1 MKRIALLFVLGG
13 LFLCPKSVFA
23 GSGDDQDTMEFDL
36 RDGYLRLEKTN
47 GPIWQILSPYRLDI
61 EEDYTGAMYDL
72 DGDGSTDLR
81 ISTYY
86 TIDYHYREV
95 VTPIFG
101 GSICGDYVIK
111 AAPGQKIEY
120 TDFDENWNEVKCAV
134 SSVVIRFPEK
144 PVQAFYSLSGTGVK
158 FYRYVD
164 INGQRVEEEIKQASP
179 GEEINIL
186 EAKKTGEYLKEWKA
200 SGVPKDD
207 LIQYGWTEDG
217 NEGNTSVAVRWF
229 IMPAQDV
236 VLEPVYE
243 KQQPYTVKVDGPN
256 DFMVGDTE
264 YMVSAV
270 DCFLDSMWNSEFSKD
285 WLSDWFDLDGDGTD
299 DIYIGPY
306 KSSYS
311 LSICLFSNLTSYTL
325 TAPNDGPYWPVT
337 LSWEEEKAYTV
348 DPDSMYYGATSYK
361 NGMLLY
367 RSLKAFET
375 KDREG
380 FFDLDQNGSA
390 DLRFDGRSFDYLST
404 CSVKDTITIPAVQDG
419 INHPVTFVVGEIPK
433 KSEYYKVTLTVEN
446 EGEVKLGNGD
456 WTKIGNWYR
465 EGDGISLVP
474 EEGYELYKVKIND
487 ANVTLEEYEKMHYI
501 VDVPN
506 HDIEI
511 RVWLKPVG
519 GNDPGPIDDFDITV
533 TVEGGWIDG
542 PAHVKSGDYVR
553 IYPDCRSDGLY
564 VSDWMVDGVMGW
576 SYWEGELSF
585 QVGDQDVYVT
595 PNYRETKPLTIDL
608 SDGAWDYTVDMLNC
622 VCDAIN
628 LGPYD
633 RHLYYD
639 LDGDGNMDIMA
650 GSSQMKFTPLK
661 TYSCGKSYTLT
672 GGTRGPYYPITFV
685 YDPKEKEPD
694 VTGTPEPT
702 GEVDGKQDETAEKKD
717 DRSFHPVYFIISGCV
732 LLCGGLTAFLL
743 IRRKK
748 RAAKGEAVEEKQEDK
763 QE

>member
-1 MKRIALLFVLGG
+1 MKNKLAKTMKRIALLFVLGG

-23 GSGDDQDTMEFDL
+23 GSGDSKETLELDL
-36 RDGYLRLEKTN
+36 RNGYLVLGEEN
-47 GPIWQILSPYRLDI
+47 NSIWDNVLKPFRLDI
-61 EEDYTGAMYDL
+61 EDYKGAMYDL
-72 DGDGSTDLR
+72 DGDGTADLR
-81 ISTYY
+81 ISTCH
-86 TIDYHYREV
+86 TIEYNYRNV
-95 VTPIFG
+95 ATPVFG
-101 GSICGDYVIK
+101 GSICGDYDLKNSGKKLEYPEWGENGIEIK
-111 AAPGQKIEY
+111 HEL
-120 TDFDENWNEVKCAV
+120 
-134 SSVVIRFPEK
+134 SSVVIHFPET
-144 PVQAFYSLSGTGVK
+144 PVKAYYSLSGTGVT
-158 FYRYVD
+158 FSRYVEM
-164 INGQRVEEEIKQASP
+164 NGQRVEEEIKQATP
-179 GEEINIL
+179 GEEIYVL
-186 EAKKTGEYLKEWKA
+186 EAKRTGEYLKEWKT
-200 SGVPKDD
+200 SGIPKDD
-207 LIQYGWTEDG
+207 LLEYGWTEDENG
-217 NEGNTSVAVRWF
+217 EVPTVALRSF

-236 VLEPVYE
+236 VLEPVYK
-243 KQQPYTVKVDGPN
+243 KQQPYTIKVDGPN
-256 DFMVGDTE
+256 DYMVGDSE
-264 YMVSAV
+264 WMMSAV
-270 DCFLDSMWNSEFSKD
+270 DCFLDSMWNSEFGKE
-285 WLSDWFDLDGDGTD
+285 WLSDWFDLDGDGID
-299 DIYIGPY
+299 DICIGPY
-306 KSSYS
+306 KSSCS

-337 LSWEEEKAYTV
+337 LNWEEDKAFTV
-348 DPDSMYYGATSYK
+348 DPGAMYYEAVSNN
-361 NGMLLY
+361 NGKLLY
-367 RSLKAFET
+367 QSLKPYET

-390 DLRFDGRSFDYLST
+390 DLRFDGRFFEYLAT
-404 CSVKDTITIPAVQDG
+404 CSIKDTITIPAVQDG
-419 INHPVTFVVGEIPK
+419 INHPVTFVVREIPK

-456 WTKIGNWYR
+456 WTKIGNWYQ

-487 ANVTLEEYEKMHYI
+487 ANVTLKVYEKTYYI

-519 GNDPGPIDDFDITV
+519 GNDPGPLDDFYITV

-542 PAHVKSGDYVR
+542 PANVKAGDYVR

-622 VCDAIN
+622 VYDATGY
-628 LGPYD
+628 GPTN
-633 RHLYYD
+633 REWNID
-639 LDGDGNMDIMA
+639 LNGDGIKDISIVAAKM
-650 GSSQMKFTPLK
+650 QMKPISK
-661 TYSCGKSYTLT
+661 YSCGKSYTLT

-702 GEVDGKQDETAEKKD
+702 GEVDGEQDETAEKKD
-717 DRSFHPVYFIISGCV
+717 DSSFHPVYFIISGCV

-748 RAAKGEAVEEKQEDK
+748 RASKGEVQ
-763 QE
+763 